1 MCVGDQCKGIPR
13 LFGSYPQNI
22 ACYRRLMQSFSAVNI
37 VPYKLTCKLFGQDRQ
52 NRILCVRV

>member
-22 ACYRRLMQSFSAVNI
+22 TKSCYRRLMQSFSAVKFNI
-37 VPYKLTCKLFGQDRQ
+37 IPYIT
-52 NRILCVRV
+52 